1 MRRSRCSPARAA
13 PATSANAASVTRTRA
28 RRVQHS
34 SSRPPTRRCATAR
47 SRRLDPDERGN
58 QVSAG
63 DGVASG
69 VGIVV
74 VSHSRALA
82 NAAVSLAAEMLHGQQ
97 PHIAVA
103 AGLDDTTFGT
113 DAMQIKTAIEQ
124 VDSPAGVV
132 VLMDLGSAVLSA
144 ELALDLLG
152 NGSADRVLLCPAP
165 IVEGLV
171 VATVAAAGG
180 ATREEVAAE
189 ATAALLGKTAH
200 LAPSAPTVST
210 HDDAE
215 SPTETATFT
224 VANAHGLHA
233 RPAARLVAE
242 GRRLDPTVTLRNVTT
257 GSAAIPA
264 GSLSRVATLG
274 AMQGHLVEVA
284 ASGRQAKLAIDHL
297 VSLAGRQ
304 FDETAPSPDGIA
316 APPVAGAI
324 ADGGPLGASPGIGI
338 GPARLLT
345 QAAPAVDQTPAGPPT
360 AEWRRLIEAVADVRR
375 RVERTR
381 AAAARDIGPG
391 DAEIFDA
398 HLMLLADPELL
409 NAAKDRVAEGA
420 SAGAAWM
427 ASVRDVEAQWLALPD
442 PYLRGRAADL
452 RALANDVV
460 LSLAGSHDFAFV
472 VDSVLVAQDLTPAQA
487 AALEPD
493 RVRGVLLAGG
503 SPTSHASILIRS
515 LGIPAVVSAGAAVLD
530 LADGTPVVV
539 DGMTGC
545 VVVDPTLEQL
555 AGYEREA
562 RTLAERRAHDAVD
575 ATRPALSADGVPI
588 EVAANLGSVADA
600 VSAARVG
607 ADSAGLIRTEFLF
620 LGRSQP
626 PSVDEQERDYL
637 AMAEAFGG
645 RPITIRTL
653 DVGGDKPLPYVQQAP
668 EANPYLGRRGIR
680 LALARADL
688 FADQLTAICRVA
700 RTSPVNVM
708 FPMVTSVDELLR
720 ARALLDDV
728 AGVDGLPSSLRVGIM
743 VEVPATALKVAA
755 FLPYVDFVSIGTNDL
770 TQYTLAAERGNP
782 AVAALADPVDPAVLR
797 LIAEVGR
804 AAVGRDVTVSVC
816 GEMAADEAAIS
827 LLLGMSVTELSVSAH
842 AVAAVKAAVRRLD
855 SRQCA
860 RLVERAL
867 QASSAAEVRSL
878 VAGAGS
884 ISGAQ
889 TARRTTVA

>member
-1 MRRSRCSPARAA
+1 M
-13 PATSANAASVTRTRA
+13 T
-28 RRVQHS
+28 
-34 SSRPPTRRCATAR
+34 
-47 SRRLDPDERGN
+47 
-58 QVSAG
+58 
-63 DGVASG
+63 SG

-97 PHIAVA
+97 PRIAVA

-113 DAMQIKTAIEQ
+113 DAMQIKAAIEQ

-132 VLMDLGSAVLSA
+132 VLMDLGSAVMSA

-152 NGSADRVLLCPAP
+152 NGTADRVLLCPAP
-165 IVEGLV
+165 LVEGLV
-171 VATVAAAGG
+171 VAAVAAPRG

-189 ATAALLGKTAH
+189 ASAALVGKTAH
-200 LAPSAPTVST
+200 LSPGAAAASTPDAVESA
-210 HDDAE
+210 
-215 SPTETATFT
+215 TETATFT

-242 GRRLDPTVTLRNVTT
+242 VRRLDATVTIRNVTT
-257 GSAAIPA
+257 DSSAVTAS
-264 GSLSRVATLG
+264 SLSRVATLG

-297 VSLAGRQ
+297 ISLADRH
-304 FDETAPSPDGIA
+304 FDETAPSPNGVA
-316 APPVAGAI
+316 APAVDAAVA
-324 ADGGPLGASPGIGI
+324 DTGPLAASPGIGI

-345 QAAPAVDQTPAGPPT
+345 HAAPAVDETPAGPPT
-360 AEWRRLIEAVADVRR
+360 AEWRRLIEAIADVRR
-375 RVERTR
+375 TVERTR

-452 RALANDVV
+452 RAVAIDV
-460 LSLAGSHDFAFV
+460 LQTLAGGQDAVSV
-472 VDSVLVAQDLTPAQA
+472 VDGVLVAHDLTPAQA

-545 VVVDPTLEQL
+545 VVVDPTVEQL

-620 LGRSQP
+620 LGRAQP

-637 AMAEAFGG
+637 AMAAAFAG

-653 DVGGDKPLPYVQQAP
+653 DVGGDKSLPYVQQAA

-680 LALARADL
+680 LGEGPCAL
-688 FADQLTAICRVA
+688 
-700 RTSPVNVM
+700 P
-708 FPMVTSVDELLR
+708 P
-720 ARALLDDV
+720 
-728 AGVDGLPSSLRVGIM
+728 P
-743 VEVPATALKVAA
+743 
-755 FLPYVDFVSIGTNDL
+755 
-770 TQYTLAAERGNP
+770 
-782 AVAALADPVDPAVLR
+782 
-797 LIAEVGR
+797 
-804 AAVGRDVTVSVC
+804 RD
-816 GEMAADEAAIS
+816 AP
-827 LLLGMSVTELSVSAH
+827 
-842 AVAAVKAAVRRLD
+842 R
-855 SRQCA
+855 
-860 RLVERAL
+860 
-867 QASSAAEVRSL
+867 
-878 VAGAGS
+878 
-884 ISGAQ
+884 
-889 TARRTTVA
+889 